1 VSVEGLGELVR
12 LGGRGADTALPV
24 LDMVLRGM
32 GMSEGIAP
40 LLKGVDPARAK
51 ALREAAQSVRQSRTP
66 APPARPI
73 PTSTPAM
80 KQGELL
86 TTKGAA
92 QNFTG
97 GRKPFVRSTDVPL
110 TQTARGASEAP
121 MATGRVRQAP
131 GQTDLFSRTSPEP
144 AFTSTRGPEITAPPV
159 PYTPEALALAQS
171 DPGTFNALRQMA
183 AKAEDYYGIT
193 RGNLVNDLVAPGGTD
208 VIRYLDQGMPLD
220 QARAAAR
227 GALATTPGTQIA
239 VPPAGTSRA
248 MAAMPGG
255 EPGALVRSPGGVV
268 DTGESF
274 TNIPVDVRVMDP
286 DTMRSI
292 AAARAANGGVQRGDL
307 SKVSDFLKTP
317 AGFGTALAGGALG
330 AGMLA
335 RMFGGDQSVPTSA
348 GTQGGGESTGSRV
361 LIRDENG
368 RPLGD
373 TSATEAAAT
382 AAARM
387 PASTDPSAPGRM
399 IVTAGDGGA
408 SERRAALAQSAPM
421 QAAAERALEPRDPS
435 SYKNISDYYA
445 ARRAYAQNPAVANE
459 LANYAAQQFAESQVS
474 EQLDKWAKLNPEL
487 VYEMQRRS
495 MVNPAANQQSP
506 ESVTTSQVVTPMGSN
521 NQANAVGN
529 SEATADIIT
538 SERLRNALNGV
549 TQQAYE
555 LRDATRPM
563 EQPQL
568 QRTQDLMRNSGAGR
582 PLF

>member
-1 VSVEGLGELVR
+1 MSVDGLGELVR
-12 LGGRGADTALPV
+12 LGGRGADAALPV

-40 LLKGVDPARAK
+40 LLKGIDPARAK

-66 APPARPI
+66 APPSRPI
-73 PTSTPAM
+73 PTSIPDM
-80 KQGELL
+80 RQGELL

-97 GRKPFVRSTDVPL
+97 GRKPFVRSTKVPL
-110 TQTARGASEAP
+110 AKTARGASEAP
-121 MATGRVRQAP
+121 VATGRVRQAP

-159 PYTPEALALAQS
+159 PYSPEALALAQS

-227 GALATTPGTQIA
+227 GALTTTPGTQIA

-248 MAAMPGG
+248 MSAMPGG
-255 EPGALVRSPGGVV
+255 ERGALVRSPGGVV

-292 AAARAANGGVQRGDL
+292 AAARAANGGVQMGDL
-307 SKVSDFLKTP
+307 SKVADFLKTP

-348 GTQGGGESTGSRV
+348 GTQSAGGSTDSRV
-361 LIRDENG
+361 LVRDVDG

-373 TSATEAAAT
+373 TSFAEAAA
-382 AAARM
+382 AVARM
-387 PASTDPSAPGRM
+387 PASADPSAPGRT

-459 LANYAAQQFAESQVS
+459 LAEYAAQQFAESQVA

-495 MVNPAANQQSP
+495 MANPAANQQSP

-521 NQANAVGN
+521 TQANAVGN
-529 SEATADIIT
+529 SEATADIIS

-568 QRTQDLMRNSGAGR
+568 QRTQDLMRNVGATR

>member
-1 VSVEGLGELVR
+1 VSKEGLGELVR
-12 LGGRGADTALPV
+12 LGGRGTDAALAV
-24 LDMVLRGM
+24 LDMAFRGM

-51 ALREAAQSVRQSRTP
+51 DLREAAQSVRQSRTP

-86 TTKGAA
+86 TGKGAA

-97 GRKPFVRSTDVPL
+97 GRIPFVRSTDVPL

-121 MATGRVRQAP
+121 VATGRVRQAP
-131 GQTDLFSRTSPEP
+131 GQTDLFSRTSPKP
-144 AFTSTRGPEITAPPV
+144 DFTSTRGPEITAPPV
-159 PYTPEALALAQS
+159 PYTPEALALAQN

-193 RGNLVNDLVAPGGTD
+193 GGNLVNDLVAPGGTD
-208 VIRYLDQGMPLD
+208 VIRYLDLGMPLD

-292 AAARAANGGVQRGDL
+292 AAARAANGGVQMGDL
-307 SKVSDFLKTP
+307 SKVADFLKTP

-348 GTQGGGESTGSRV
+348 GTQGGGEYTGSRV

-373 TSATEAAAT
+373 TSAAEAAAT

-387 PASTDPSAPGRM
+387 PASTDPSAPGRV

-408 SERRAALAQSAPM
+408 SDRRAALAQSAPM

-459 LANYAAQQFAESQVS
+459 LANYAAQQFAESQVA

-487 VYEMQRRS
+487 VYEMRRRS

-568 QRTQDLMRNSGAGR
+568 QRTQDLMRNAGAGR

>member
-1 VSVEGLGELVR
+1 
-12 LGGRGADTALPV
+12 
-24 LDMVLRGM
+24 
-32 GMSEGIAP
+32 
-40 LLKGVDPARAK
+40 
-51 ALREAAQSVRQSRTP
+51 
-66 APPARPI
+66 
-73 PTSTPAM
+73 
-80 KQGELL
+80 LL
-86 TTKGAA
+86 TKTGAA
-92 QNFTG
+92 QNFRN
-97 GRKPFVRSTDVPL
+97 RKPFIRTSDVPL
-110 TQTARGASEAP
+110 TQTARGARGISDAP
-121 MATGRVRQAP
+121 VATGRVRQAP
-131 GQTDLFSRTSPEP
+131 GQTDLFSPTSPEP
-144 AFTSTRGPEITAPPV
+144 AFTSTRGPEVTYPPV
-159 PYTPEALALAQS
+159 PYSPEAQALAKS

-183 AKAEDYYGIT
+183 AKAEDYYGIP
-193 RGNLVNDLVAPGGTD
+193 RGNLVNDFVAPGGTD

-220 QARAAAR
+220 QARRAAR
-227 GALATTPGTQIA
+227 GSLTTTPGTQIA
-239 VPPAGTSRA
+239 APPAGTSRA
-248 MAAMPGG
+248 MSAPGG
-255 EPGALVRSPGGVV
+255 QPGALVRSPGGVV

-286 DTMRSI
+286 ETMRSI
-292 AAARAANGGVQRGDL
+292 AAARAANGGVQMGDL
-307 SKVSDFLKTP
+307 SKVADFLKTP

-348 GTQGGGESTGSRV
+348 GTQNGGESTGSRV
-361 LIRDENG
+361 FIRDENG

-373 TSATEAAAT
+373 TSSAEVAA
-382 AAARM
+382 AAART
-387 PASTDPSAPGRM
+387 PVSADPSAPGRT

-435 SYKNISDYYA
+435 SYKNIADYYA
-445 ARRAYAQNPAVANE
+445 ARRAYTQNPAVANE
-459 LANYAAQQFAESQVS
+459 LANYAAQQFAESQVA

-495 MVNPAANQQSP
+495 MANPAANQQSP

-521 NQANAVGN
+521 TQANAVGN

-568 QRTQDLMRNSGAGR
+568 QRTQDLMRNAGAGR

>member
-1 VSVEGLGELVR
+1 VAVEGLGELVR
-12 LGGRGADTALPV
+12 LGGRGVDTALPV

-40 LLKGVDPARAK
+40 LLKGVDPSRAR
-51 ALREAAQSVRQSRTP
+51 ALREAAESVRQSRTP
-66 APPARPI
+66 APPTRPV

-97 GRKPFVRSTDVPL
+97 GRKPFVRSSDVPL
-110 TQTARGASEAP
+110 TRTARGASEAP
-121 MATGRVRQAP
+121 VATGRVRQAP
-131 GQTDLFSRTSPEP
+131 GQTDIFSPTSPEP
-144 AFTSTRGPEITAPPV
+144 AFTSTRGSEVTYPPV
-159 PYTPEALALAQS
+159 PYSPEAQALAQS

-227 GALATTPGTQIA
+227 GSLTTTPGTQIA
-239 VPPAGTSRA
+239 APPAGTSSA
-248 MAAMPGG
+248 MSAPGG
-255 EPGALVRSPGGVV
+255 QPGALVRSPGGVV

-286 DTMRSI
+286 ETMRSI
-292 AAARAANGGVQRGDL
+292 AAARAANGGVQMGDL
-307 SKVSDFLKTP
+307 SKVADFLKTP
-317 AGFGTALAGGALG
+317 AGFGTALAGGAIG

-348 GTQGGGESTGSRV
+348 GTQGGGQSTGSRV

-373 TSATEAAAT
+373 TSAAEVAA
-382 AAARM
+382 AAART
-387 PASTDPSAPGRM
+387 PASSDPSAPGRT

-435 SYKNISDYYA
+435 SYKSIADYYA
-445 ARRAYAQNPAVANE
+445 ARQAYTQNPAVANE
-459 LANYAAQQFAESQVS
+459 LANYAAQQFAESQVA

-495 MVNPAANQQSP
+495 MANPAANQQSP

-521 NQANAVGN
+521 TQANAVGN

-568 QRTQDLMRNSGAGR
+568 QRTQDLMRNVGAGR

>member
-1 VSVEGLGELVR
+1 MSVEGLGELVR
-12 LGGRGADTALPV
+12 FGGRGVDTALPV

-32 GMSEGIAP
+32 GMSEGLAP
-40 LLKGVDPARAK
+40 LLKGIDPDRAK

-73 PTSTPAM
+73 PTSTSAM

-121 MATGRVRQAP
+121 VATGRVRQAP

-144 AFTSTRGPEITAPPV
+144 AFTSTRGPEVTAPPV

-220 QARAAAR
+220 QARVAAR
-227 GALATTPGTQIA
+227 GALATTPGTEIA

-248 MAAMPGG
+248 MAAVPGG

-274 TNIPVDVRVMDP
+274 TNIPVDVRVMDS

-292 AAARAANGGVQRGDL
+292 AAARAANGGVQMGDL
-307 SKVSDFLKTP
+307 NKVADFLKTP

-373 TSATEAAAT
+373 TSAAEAAVT
-382 AAARM
+382 AAART

-459 LANYAAQQFAESQVS
+459 LANYAAQQFAESQVA

-495 MVNPAANQQSP
+495 MANPAANQQSP
-506 ESVTTSQVVTPMGSN
+506 ESVTTSQVVTSMGSN

-529 SEATADIIT
+529 SEATADIVT

-549 TQQAYE
+549 TQQAYD

-568 QRTQDLMRNSGAGR
+568 QRTQDLMRNAGTVR

>member
-1 VSVEGLGELVR
+1 
-12 LGGRGADTALPV
+12 
-24 LDMVLRGM
+24 
-32 GMSEGIAP
+32 
-40 LLKGVDPARAK
+40 
-51 ALREAAQSVRQSRTP
+51 
-66 APPARPI
+66 
-73 PTSTPAM
+73 
-80 KQGELL
+80 
-86 TTKGAA
+86 
-92 QNFTG
+92 
-97 GRKPFVRSTDVPL
+97 
-110 TQTARGASEAP
+110 
-121 MATGRVRQAP
+121 
-131 GQTDLFSRTSPEP
+131 
-144 AFTSTRGPEITAPPV
+144 
-159 PYTPEALALAQS
+159 
-171 DPGTFNALRQMA
+171 
-183 AKAEDYYGIT
+183 
-193 RGNLVNDLVAPGGTD
+193 
-208 VIRYLDQGMPLD
+208 
-220 QARAAAR
+220 
-227 GALATTPGTQIA
+227 
-239 VPPAGTSRA
+239 
-248 MAAMPGG
+248 
-255 EPGALVRSPGGVV
+255 
-268 DTGESF
+268 
-274 TNIPVDVRVMDP
+274 MDP

-292 AAARAANGGVQRGDL
+292 AAARAANGGVQMGDL
-307 SKVSDFLKTP
+307 SKVADFLKTP

-373 TSATEAAAT
+373 TSAAESAAT

-408 SERRAALAQSAPM
+408 SDRRAALAQSAPM

-459 LANYAAQQFAESQVS
+459 LANYAAQQFAESQVA

-568 QRTQDLMRNSGAGR
+568 QRTQDLMRNAGAGR

>member
-1 VSVEGLGELVR
+1 MSKEGLGELVR
-12 LGGRGADTALPV
+12 LGGRGVDTALPV

-51 ALREAAQSVRQSRTP
+51 ALREAAESVRQSRTP
-66 APPARPI
+66 APPTRPV

-97 GRKPFVRSTDVPL
+97 GRKPFVRSSDVPL
-110 TQTARGASEAP
+110 TRTARGASEAP
-121 MATGRVRQAP
+121 VATGRVRQAP
-131 GQTDLFSRTSPEP
+131 GQTDLFSPTSPEP
-144 AFTSTRGPEITAPPV
+144 AFTSTRGPEVPTYPPV
-159 PYTPEALALAQS
+159 PYSPEAQALAQS
-171 DPGTFNALRQMA
+171 DPGTFNALRQIA

-227 GALATTPGTQIA
+227 GSLTTTPGTQIA
-239 VPPAGTSRA
+239 APPAGTSRA
-248 MAAMPGG
+248 MSAPGG
-255 EPGALVRSPGGVV
+255 QPGALVRSPGGFV

-286 DTMRSI
+286 ETMRSI
-292 AAARAANGGVQRGDL
+292 AAARAANGGVQMGDL
-307 SKVSDFLKTP
+307 SKVADFLKTP

-348 GTQGGGESTGSRV
+348 GTQSGGESTGSRV

-373 TSATEAAAT
+373 TSAAEVAA

-387 PASTDPSAPGRM
+387 PVSADPSAPGRT

-435 SYKNISDYYA
+435 SYKNIADYYA

-459 LANYAAQQFAESQVS
+459 LANYAAQQFAESQVA

-495 MVNPAANQQSP
+495 MANPAANQQSP

-521 NQANAVGN
+521 TQANAVGN

-568 QRTQDLMRNSGAGR
+568 QRTQDLMRNAGAGR

>member
-1 VSVEGLGELVR
+1 
-12 LGGRGADTALPV
+12 
-24 LDMVLRGM
+24 
-32 GMSEGIAP
+32 
-40 LLKGVDPARAK
+40 
-51 ALREAAQSVRQSRTP
+51 
-66 APPARPI
+66 
-73 PTSTPAM
+73 M

-86 TTKGAA
+86 TPKGAA

-110 TQTARGASEAP
+110 TRTARGASEAP
-121 MATGRVRQAP
+121 VATGRVLQAP
-131 GQTDLFSRTSPEP
+131 GQTDIFSPTSPEP
-144 AFTSTRGPEITAPPV
+144 AFTSTRGPEVPTYPPV
-159 PYTPEALALAQS
+159 PYQT
-171 DPGTFNALRQMA
+171 
-183 AKAEDYYGIT
+183 
-193 RGNLVNDLVAPGGTD
+193 
-208 VIRYLDQGMPLD
+208 
-220 QARAAAR
+220 RAAAR
-227 GALATTPGTQIA
+227 GSLTTTPGTQIA
-239 VPPAGTSRA
+239 APPAGTSRA
-248 MAAMPGG
+248 MSAPGG
-255 EPGALVRSPGGVV
+255 QPSALVRSPGGGV

-286 DTMRSI
+286 ETMRSI
-292 AAARAANGGVQRGDL
+292 AAARAANGGVQLGDL
-307 SKVSDFLKTP
+307 SKVSNFLKTP

-373 TSATEAAAT
+373 TSAAEVAAAS
-382 AAARM
+382 ARM
-387 PASTDPSAPGRM
+387 PASTDPSAPGRT

-435 SYKNISDYYA
+435 SYKNIADYYA
-445 ARRAYAQNPAVANE
+445 ARQAYTQNPAVANE
-459 LANYAAQQFAESQVS
+459 LANYAAQQFAESQVA

-495 MVNPAANQQSP
+495 MANPAANQQSP
-506 ESVTTSQVVTPMGSN
+506 GSVTTSQVVTPMGSN
-521 NQANAVGN
+521 TQANAVGN

-563 EQPQL
+563 KQPQL
-568 QRTQDLMRNSGAGR
+568 QRTQDLMRNAGAGR